1 MKKKI
6 GSQALFVTPV
16 KIGNLNSQEEMK
28 TIPRFASCSIFLGL
42 FFKLRSRLPTGFFS
56 GRQYWGAHVSF
67 ANCPGDQRV

>member
-1 MKKKI
+1 
-6 GSQALFVTPV
+6 
-16 KIGNLNSQEEMK
+16 MK
-28 TIPRFASCSIFLGL
+28 TIPRLASYSILLGL